1 MVVDAVYD
9 KLFKFD
15 ITKKHFLPKNEGF
28 EGPTDGNGKVAD
40 SLEDLTIDNPQ
51 IKVSV
56 LFFRTPK
63 GSLRLF
69 GSQQVPQRFLEQVP
83 QPTSLWPL

>member
-1 MVVDAVYD
+1 VVVDAVYD

-40 SLEDLTIDNPQ
+40 NLEDLTIDNPQ

-56 LFFRTPK
+56 LFFRTLK
-63 GSLRLF
+63 VSLRLF
-69 GSQQVPQRFLEQVP
+69 EFQ
-83 QPTSLWPL
+83 TSSAKIF